1 MNSKDESHDT
11 MIRAVV
17 GIAHEVKIQLH
28 DAKVIFASVMA
39 GADPQT
45 EIRAFVVRPWGRKTT
60 MTIKFAEVS
69 RVAPV
74 KAMDWQTQRMISAAQ
89 MAGVFTGGRHPL

>member
-1 MNSKDESHDT
+1 M

-28 DAKVIFASVMA
+28 DAKIIFASVMPHSDA
-39 GADPQT
+39 ETAF
-45 EIRAFVVRPWGRKTT
+45 RAFVVRPWGRKTT
-60 MTIKFAEVS
+60 MTIEFAEVS

-89 MAGVFTGGRHPL
+89 MAGVFTGGRSPL